1 MPRVL
6 RASAMGLTDLLA
18 SHETFYVP
26 EFQRVYGW
34 GEVEIKRLLGDL
46 TTTLNAPAQRLF
58 LGTIYLA
65 APAEDAAA
73 QVADGQQRLL
83 TASILYAVA
92 RDLSPSQE
100 AERLHRLVM
109 LPSTGQPRFRPREGD
124 ADFLRQWVQ
133 EPGATL
139 RPFMVADARGD
150 GTQNDDPEAEL
161 SESQRN
167 IIVNRDML
175 TERLKPLGPEGL
187 RALVTSLEE
196 RTDLVVIT
204 APTIEEARNA
214 YASTQT
220 RGLRQAETDKLKA
233 ELIGDCPAPLRAR
246 LAGQWEECEA
256 MLGKEDLAELLQWM
270 IVIAGERKP
279 QHAIE
284 VDLFKTFGLPQ
295 AVEQFISAEL
305 VQFASACKA
314 LCGPDLGSSRTGRR
328 IAGHLVTLLRT
339 THDSWK
345 APALLA
351 LRRYENDPPVL
362 EAILRDLERL
372 AASLMIRGTDP
383 NLMMERYLA
392 VIRALKA
399 PGAGL
404 GPLDLSTKEKAETRT
419 ALADSRF
426 AMRDRFRMPLLLK
439 INDLLAGGVQSV
451 DAKTV
456 SCEHILPRNAPSGSP
471 WRTVF
476 GGGSGGR
483 YQGGR
488 FVHMLGNLTV
498 LPHDENRRADTHP
511 FAQKRLIFKR
521 STLAISKEAATWKD
535 WTPEVIQ
542 ARTQRLSKL
551 LVDHWRFI

>member
-18 SHETFYVP
+18 SHESFHVP

-46 TTTLNAPAQRLF
+46 TTALGAPDQRLF
-58 LGTIYLA
+58 LGTVYLA
-65 APAEDAAA
+65 TPEGSVSA

-92 RDLSPSQE
+92 RDLSPPQDSEPLQE
-100 AERLHRLVM
+100 LVM
-109 LPSTGQPRFRPREGD
+109 SPVTDQPRFMPRDRD
-124 ADFLRQWVQ
+124 AAFLRRWVQ

-139 RPFMVADARGD
+139 RPFAEPSAPGDAA
-150 GTQNDDPEAEL
+150 QHDDPEAEL

-167 IIVNRDML
+167 VIANRDML
-175 TERLKPLGPEGL
+175 VERLKALGADGL
-187 RALVTSLEE
+187 RSLVAYLAA

-204 APTIEEARNA
+204 APSIEEARNA

-233 ELIGDCPAPLRAR
+233 ELVGDCPAPLRAR

-284 VDLFKTFGLPQ
+284 VDLFKTFDLPH
-295 AVEQFISAEL
+295 AVERFVATEL
-305 VQFASACKA
+305 VPSAAAYKA
-314 LCGPDLGSSRTGRR
+314 LCGRDLGGSRSGRR

-351 LRRYENDPPVL
+351 LRRYENDPPML
-362 EAILRDLERL
+362 EAALRDLERL
-372 AASLMIRGTDP
+372 AASLMIRGVDP
-383 NLMMERYLA
+383 NLMIERYIA
-392 VIRALKA
+392 VIRALKT

-404 GPLDLSTKEKAETRT
+404 GQLDLSSKEKAETRT
-419 ALADSRF
+419 ALADNRF
-426 AMRDRFRMPLLLK
+426 AIRDRFRMPLLLK
-439 INDLLAGGVQSV
+439 INDLLTGSVQDV
-451 DAKTV
+451 DPKTV
-456 SCEHILPRNAPSGSP
+456 SCEHILPRNALSGSP

-488 FVHMLGNLTV
+488 YVHMLGNLTV

-511 FAQKRLIFKR
+511 YAQKRQIFKR
-521 STLAISKEAATWKD
+521 SALAISKEAVTWKD

-542 ARTQRLSKL
+542 ARTQRLGKL
-551 LVDHWRFI
+551 LIDHWRLA

>member
-18 SHETFYVP
+18 GHDTFHVP

-34 GEVEIKRLLGDL
+34 GEVEIKRLLGDI
-46 TTTLNAPAQRLF
+46 TTAVNAPAHRLF

-65 APAEDAAA
+65 TPEGSTEA

-92 RDLSPSQE
+92 RDLLAEPE
-100 AERLHRLVM
+100 AQRLHALVM
-109 LPSTGQPRFRPREGD
+109 SPATRSPRFVPRDRD
-124 ADFLRQWVQ
+124 APFLRRWVQ

-139 RPFMVADARGD
+139 LSFAAAGEAGP
-150 GTQNDDPEAEL
+150 QDDPEAEL

-167 IIVNRDML
+167 IIANRDML
-175 TERLKPLGPEGL
+175 VERL
-187 RALVTSLEE
+187 RALGTAELQKLVAYLEA
-196 RTDLVVIT
+196 RTDIVVIT

-256 MLGKEDLAELLQWM
+256 MLGKEDLAELLQCM

-279 QHAIE
+279 QHAVE
-284 VDLFKTFGLPQ
+284 VDLFKTFDLPL
-295 AVEQFISAEL
+295 AAERFISAEL
-305 VQFASACKA
+305 VPFAGAYKS
-314 LCGPDLGSSRTGRR
+314 LCSPDLGGSRSGRR

-351 LRRYENDPPVL
+351 LRRFESDPPVL
-362 EAILRDLERL
+362 EAFLRDLERL
-372 AASLMIRGTDP
+372 AASQMIRGADP
-383 NLMMERYLA
+383 NLMMERYIA
-392 VIRALKA
+392 VIRALKS

-404 GPLDLSTKEKAETRT
+404 APLELSGKEKSDTRS
-419 ALADSRF
+419 ALADARF
-426 AMRDRFRMPLLLK
+426 GMRDRYRMPLLLK
-439 INDLLAGGVQSV
+439 INDLLAGAVQPV
-451 DAKTV
+451 DPKTV
-456 SCEHILPRNAPSGSP
+456 SCEHILPRNALAGSP
-471 WRTVF
+471 WRSAF

-511 FAQKRLIFKR
+511 YAQKRQIFKR

-542 ARTQRLSKL
+542 ARTQRLGKL
-551 LVDHWRFI
+551 LIDHWRLA

>member
-18 SHETFYVP
+18 SHETFFVP

-46 TTTLNAPAQRLF
+46 TTAAAAPGPRLF
-58 LGTIYLA
+58 LGTVYLA
-65 APAEDAAA
+65 AAEGAAAA

-92 RDLSPSQE
+92 RDLSQPPE
-100 AERLHRLVM
+100 AEGLHNLII
-109 LPSTGQPRFRPREGD
+109 SKADGQARFKPRDRD
-124 ADFLRQWVQ
+124 AAFLRHWVQ

-139 RPFMVADARGD
+139 LPFAMPEAAGDAVPH
-150 GTQNDDPEAEL
+150 DDPEAEL

-167 IIVNRDML
+167 IIANRDML
-175 TERLKPLGPEGL
+175 MERLKALGADDL
-187 RALVTSLEE
+187 RSLIAFLDE

-233 ELIGDCPAPLRAR
+233 ELIGDCPPPLRAR

-256 MLGKEDLAELLQWM
+256 ALGKEDLAELLQCM
-270 IVIAGERKP
+270 IVIASERKP

-284 VDLFKTFGLPQ
+284 VDLFKTFDLPQ
-295 AVEQFISAEL
+295 AVDHFISAEL
-305 VQFASACKA
+305 VPFTAAYKA
-314 LCGPDLGSSRTGRR
+314 LSSPDLGGSRSGRR

-345 APALLA
+345 PPALLA
-351 LRRYENDPPVL
+351 LRRFESDPPVL

-372 AASLMIRGTDP
+372 AASLMIRGVDP

-392 VIRALKA
+392 VIRALKN

-404 GPLDLSTKEKAETRT
+404 APLELTAKEKTDTRA
-419 ALADSRF
+419 ALADIRF
-426 AMRDRFRMPLLLK
+426 AIRDRFRMPLLLK
-439 INDLLAGGVQSV
+439 INDLLAGAVQDV
-451 DAKTV
+451 DPKMV
-456 SCEHILPRNAPSGSP
+456 SCEHILPRNVQAGSH

-476 GGGSGGR
+476 AGGSSGR

-488 FVHMLGNLTV
+488 YVQMLGNLTV

-511 FAQKRLIFKR
+511 YVQKRQIFKR
-521 STLAISKEAATWKD
+521 STYAISKEAATWKD

-542 ARTQRLSKL
+542 ARSQRLGKL
-551 LVDHWRFI
+551 LIDHWRFA